1 MFKPKYLLTNRIVQK
16 LTAIAEARAVIARAK
31 ILPRQ
36 ELRLR
41 RQARIRM
48 THSSTSIEGN
58 MLNLQQVEALDA
70 NRKVDAP
77 ERDIHEVKNYLRAL
91 RYIEQVIS
99 KKWPLTEKVFLRI
112 HALVTAH
119 TLPAKQSGH
128 YRTRTVYV
136 VRRWLGRPAQVMYT
150 APDAKH
156 VPALVREFLAWVT
169 KAKDAAVNPVIAAG
183 IVHQE
188 IAAIHPFVDGN
199 GRTARAIAT
208 LVLYQRGY
216 DFRQLFAL
224 EDYYN
229 TDRPAYYAAINTG
242 ATYDERRVDLTP
254 WLEYFVNG
262 FAVEIQRVQQQVAS
276 LAIRKVNVAA
286 RDQIFLD
293 PDQLAVLG
301 FLDTNRRITVQ
312 DVIDI
317 LRCPRRSAQLHL
329 QQLKK
334 LGTIKQVGKGPASA
348 YVLA

>member
-1 MFKPKYLLTNRIVQK
+1 
-16 LTAIAEARAVIARAK
+16 
-31 ILPRQ
+31 
-36 ELRLR
+36 
-41 RQARIRM
+41 
-48 THSSTSIEGN
+48 

-91 RYIEQVIS
+91 RYIEQVVA
-99 KKWPLTEKVFLRI
+99 KKQPLTEKVFLRI

-128 YRTRTVYV
+128 YRTRPVYV
-136 VRRWLGRPAQVMYT
+136 VRRQLGRPTQVMYT

-156 VPALVREFLAWVT
+156 VPGLVREFLTWVT
-169 KAKDAAVNPVIAAG
+169 KAKEATVNPVIAAG

-199 GRTARAIAT
+199 GRTARAMAT
-208 LVLYQRGY
+208 LVLYQQGY

-229 TDRPAYYAAINTG
+229 TNRPAYYAAINTG

-254 WLEYFVNG
+254 WLEYFING

-276 LAIRKVNVAA
+276 LAIKKVNAAA
-286 RDQIFLD
+286 RDQVFLD
-293 PDQLAVLG
+293 PDQLEILG
-301 FLDTNRRITVQ
+301 FLDTNQRITVQ

-329 QQLKK
+329 HRLKK
-334 LGTIKQVGKGPASA
+334 LGTIKQVGKGPVSA